1 MMFRNRNFRVL
12 TWIYLASTAR
22 LRLYIMYIGL
32 LGHLYTSDGTLPT
45 NIIRIALCSIKR
57 RPLDDKYWIYWIIL
71 WPPCVADTD
80 IIFSSCGFFFCF
92 FFLSFSFFFSR
103 LFSAVAKWMSAILAH
118 MVWPECEFRMQV
130 WDVLHAARWKC
141 RTHKKRKYRHLGTI
155 AQLCRAMSLHLRHVS
170 KIGKTCNISSR
181 CLQNMVNF
189 CPMAEICW
197 RVWGTPA
204 NFNGFCIL
212 AALLHGTL
220 AVDVS
225 QTLRRWTEGAT
236 YIRQGGHHVG
246 HWPTF

>member
-130 WDVLHAARWKC
+130 WDVLHAARWKY
-141 RTHKKRKYRHLGTI
+141 RTQKI
-155 AQLCRAMSLHLRHVS
+155 AKNSPS
-170 KIGKTCNISSR
+170 
-181 CLQNMVNF
+181 
-189 CPMAEICW
+189 
-197 RVWGTPA
+197 
-204 NFNGFCIL
+204 
-212 AALLHGTL
+212 
-220 AVDVS
+220 
-225 QTLRRWTEGAT
+225 
-236 YIRQGGHHVG
+236 GHHRTTLSGYVFASEACIENRKNLQYLLQMSPEYGELLPNGWDLLASLG
-246 HWPTF
+246 HPCEF